1 MHAFPDADIPVVQLS
16 STALRPVDDPLQL
29 GAALVLIMRWKPRG
43 FVTRREPSVILKE
56 KKAIPTDLVAE
67 GHG

>member
-1 MHAFPDADIPVVQLS
+1 MPAGFDPVQYRMLAV
-16 STALRPVDDPLQL
+16 
-29 GAALVLIMRWKPRG
+29 GGALVLIMRWKPRG
-43 FVTRREPSVILKE
+43 FVTRRDPSVVLKE

>member
-1 MHAFPDADIPVVQLS
+1 VLS
-16 STALRPVDDPLQL
+16 
-29 GAALVLIMRWKPRG
+29 MRGKPHD
-43 FVTRREPSVILKE
+43 FVTRREPSVALKE